1 MLDPVLLR
9 NQPAELAARLKE
21 TRGYDLDAANL
32 MLLETERKE
41 IQMRTQELQSLRNEK
56 SKLIGQLM
64 GQISKANAAGN
75 VEEAET
81 LKARVEATKAE
92 VAGFGEELKD
102 SEETLE
108 KIKLAIEAIAA
119 GIPNLPHESVPLG
132 SDETQ
137 NVEQHR
143 WGTPRTFDFE
153 VKDHVE
159 LGARHGWLDAETAAK
174 LSGARFTVLRG
185 KLARLHRAL
194 AQFMLDL
201 HTDTH
206 GYEETNV
213 PLLVNEDSM
222 RGTGQLPKFEEDLFS
237 TFMITGGFLSHPSE
251 MKEFLHQVRDQ
262 NADTSAINDAIVA
275 FLTTQRGRYLIP
287 TSEVPLTNIVRD
299 EILDAERLPLRMTAH
314 SMCFRAEAGSA
325 GRDTRGMIRQHQ
337 FEKVELVS
345 IAKPD
350 ESDAEHERMTRAAE
364 TVLEKLGLPYR
375 KVLLCTGD
383 MGFAARKTY
392 DLEVWLP
399 SQNTYREIS
408 SCSNCGDF
416 QARRMQ
422 ARWRNPATGKPELVH
437 TLNGSGVAVGRALIA
452 VMENYQN
459 ADGSITVPDVLRP
472 YMGGAE
478 KIA

>member
-1 MLDPVLLR
+1 MLDPALLR
-9 NQPAELAARLKE
+9 NQTAALAERLAAR
-21 TRGYDLDAANL
+21 GYTLDVAAIES
-32 MLLETERKE
+32 LEAERKA
-41 IQMRTQELQSLRNEK
+41 IQVRTQELQNLRNTR
-56 SKLIGQLM
+56 SKAIGQA
-64 GQISKANAAGN
+64 KAKGEDVAP
-75 VEEAET
+75 
-81 LKARVEATKAE
+81 LLAE
-92 VAGFGEELKD
+92 VAGFGDELKA
-102 SEETLE
+102 SEARLE
-108 KIKLAIEAIAA
+108 EIRGRIDAIAL
-119 GIPNLPHESVPLG
+119 GIPNIPADDVPRG
-132 SDETQ
+132 DDEAG

-143 WGTPRTFDFE
+143 WGTPRSFDFP

-159 LGARHGWLDAETAAK
+159 LGARHGWLDADTAAK

-185 KLARLHRAL
+185 QLARLHRAL

-201 HTDTH
+201 HTGEH
-206 GYEETNV
+206 GYEETSV
-213 PLLVNEDSM
+213 PLIVNAESLQ
-222 RGTGQLPKFEEDLFS
+222 GTGQLPKFEEDLFS
-237 TFMITGGFLSHPSE
+237 TELGGH
-251 MKEFLHQVRDQ
+251 R
-262 NADTSAINDAIVA
+262 
-275 FLTTQRGRYLIP
+275 RYLIP

-299 EILDAERLPLRMTAH
+299 EILEADRLPLRMSAH
-314 SMCFRAEAGSA
+314 SLCFRSEAGSG

-345 IAKPD
+345 IVRPED
-350 ESDAEHERMTRAAE
+350 SDAEHERMTRAAE

-383 MGFAARKTY
+383 MGFSARRTY

-399 SQNTYREIS
+399 SQETYREIS
-408 SCSNCGDF
+408 SCSTCGDF

-472 YMGGAE
+472 YMAGAE
-478 KIA
+478 RIA